1 MREVSKLGIAS
12 ESLERIVEKMNINP
26 KVEQVFIT
34 DIAGKPVDWDM
45 TFQFNMQNEEPFYV
59 KIKQRKVKVIEGTAP
74 EPDIIMTGDNNA
86 IVRICEGKGD
96 FTHAISREEITVEE
110 GKVIEV
116 IRLTRAITTAL
127 RG

>member
-1 MREVSKLGIAS
+1 MGVAKEN
-12 ESLERIVEKMNINP
+12 LERIVEKMNINP

-45 TFQFNMQNEEPFYV
+45 IFQFNLENEDPFFV
-59 KIKQRKVKVIEGTAP
+59 EIKTRKVKLREGKVS
-74 EPDIIMTGDNNA
+74 EPDILMTGDNNA

-96 FTHAISREEITVEE
+96 FTHAISREEITVEK

-127 RG
+127 RTN

>member
-1 MREVSKLGIAS
+1 MGIAK
-12 ESLERIVEKMNINP
+12 EKLEKIVEKMNVKP

-45 TFQFNMQNEEPFYV
+45 VFQFNLDNEDPFF
-59 KIKQRKVKVIEGTAP
+59 IEIRTRKVRVLEGKAS
-74 EPDIIMTGDNNA
+74 EPDILMTGDNKA
-86 IVRICEGKGD
+86 LVRICEGKGD
-96 FTHAISREEITVEE
+96 FTHAISREEITVEK

>member
-1 MREVSKLGIAS
+1 MDVAKEN
-12 ESLERIVEKMNINP
+12 LERIVEKMNINP

-45 TFQFNMQNEEPFYV
+45 VFQFNLDNEDPFFV
-59 KIKQRKVKVIEGTAP
+59 EIKTRKAKVFEGKAS
-74 EPDIIMTGDNNA
+74 EPDILMTGDNNA

-96 FTHAISREEITVEE
+96 FTHAISREEITVEK

-127 RG
+127 KTK